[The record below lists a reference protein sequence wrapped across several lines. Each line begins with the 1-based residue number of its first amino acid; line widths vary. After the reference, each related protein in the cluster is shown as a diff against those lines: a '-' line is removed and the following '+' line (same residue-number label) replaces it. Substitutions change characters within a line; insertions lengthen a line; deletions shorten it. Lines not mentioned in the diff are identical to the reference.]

1 VADGIQSVVNYQ
13 AEIPLSRED
22 RDSIQSLAQ
31 QIRVPLTFA
40 ELFGRDSIQ
49 PLAQR
54 LRSPLDFVA
63 ELYGRELARLRLRHS
78 CD

>member
-1 VADGIQSVVNYQ
+1 VVDDIQRVVNYQ

-54 LRSPLDFVA
+54 LRAPLDFVA
-63 ELYGRELARLRLRHS
+63 ELYGRELARLQLGDFCR
-78 CD
+78 